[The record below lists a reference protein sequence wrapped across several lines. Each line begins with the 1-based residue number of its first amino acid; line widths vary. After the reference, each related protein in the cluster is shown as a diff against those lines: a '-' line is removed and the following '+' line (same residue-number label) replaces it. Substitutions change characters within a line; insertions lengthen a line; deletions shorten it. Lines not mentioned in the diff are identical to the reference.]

1 MDDFNED
8 SISDFQRTMVYLEKH
23 KRMVTKQD
31 VFNLIDNALSCLS
44 STLNNVRGN
53 YNLLEKDFEIGVTIS

>member
-1 MDDFNED
+1 MILMKIAYLIFKEH
-8 SISDFQRTMVYLEKH
+8 MVYLEKR
-23 KRMVTKQD
+23 KRTVTKQD

-53 YNLLEKDFEIGVTIS
+53 YDLLEKDFEIRVII